1 MSRLSSMSPE
11 ALRQIFSPDADSD
24 LFTLLTLY
32 EPDGVTVLERLSD
45 GFTHRI
51 SETDG
56 DVLYGVI
63 SRGNAYTFLPMSIT
77 LPSEEEANAP
87 RCSIVMQDV
96 TRHLTPIIRTVT
108 KPLKIKI
115 ELILSKTPDIVEV
128 VFDDF
133 YISNFTYNAEQVQG
147 ELSMIS
153 LEREPFPS
161 VSFTPQYNP
170 GLF

>member
-1 MSRLSSMSPE
+1 MSPE

-45 GFTHRI
+45 GFTQRI
-51 SETDG
+51 SETD
-56 DVLYGVI
+56 DEEVYGLI
-63 SRGNAYTFLPMSIT
+63 SRGQTFTFLPMSIT

-96 TRHLTPIIRTVT
+96 TRHLTPIIRTIT
-108 KPLKIKI
+108 KPLKVKI
-115 ELILSKTPDIVEV
+115 ELVLSKTPDIVEI

-133 YISNFTYNAEQVQG
+133 YISNFTYSAEQVQG

-153 LEREPFPS
+153 LEREGFPQYGFS
-161 VSFTPQYNP
+161 PQYNP
-170 GLF
+170 GLY